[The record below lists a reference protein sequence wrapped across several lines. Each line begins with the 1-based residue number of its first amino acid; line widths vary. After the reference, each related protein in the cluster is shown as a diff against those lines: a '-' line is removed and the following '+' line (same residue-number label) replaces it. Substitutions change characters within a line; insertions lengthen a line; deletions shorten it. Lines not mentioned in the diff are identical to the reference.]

1 MNRIRAFWR
10 NFFDIRPGEHHRLG
24 WMWLYI
30 TLLLFAYYIIKPVS
44 QAMFLAK
51 LDIDEFPLLL
61 VVVAIFGGLGAYIF
75 TKVALRSSLRAAV
88 TGSVCVAVVSLLLIW
103 WALPP
108 PPEAGKPDPGR
119 DWMLYV
125 FNIFVS
131 IFSISLVSQAWLVA
145 ANVFSTREAK
155 RLYGILGV
163 GAVIGAAFGGTF
175 TAQLVHYIGQPRNLL
190 LATAAT
196 VVLAW
201 LAFLRVT
208 RLPNVDISQARGVE
222 EEEQFTAGELV
233 RSVAKY
239 RHLQVIITI
248 IIFTYIVDT
257 MVNYQFSAM
266 ARKEFEDVK
275 ALTAFLANFYGL
287 WLNLLNFVLQFFLTA
302 YVVSRFGVGGTLQI
316 MPITIGVASIVTAS
330 APAIWSTAAAR
341 MAEAASRYT
350 FNKTGMELLYL
361 PLPQELK
368 NRTKAFLDVFVDR
381 FARGVGGAILL
392 LLTRQFEMGVPQIAL
407 VVLVFCVVWSILS
420 IRARN
425 EYVATVRKR
434 LELRRLD
441 LDALRVN
448 VREPGIVRLLEETA
462 RSGHPRQSAYALS
475 LLTEAPGYHLEPI
488 LDELARHQAPEV
500 RARVYQIARDRKYP
514 KLADQALAEIRSAR
528 SGDTSPSLEAAVE
541 YVLAVSTDTPDLAR
555 RLLDHPND
563 VVAETAARTLASH
576 PETAQA
582 IFTPEWIAERAAS
595 NDPRIRVLAAIAIR
609 SRRDGDEIVLSRLIM
624 DPSPRVAV
632 AACQTAAALENRAY
646 LEPLLQR
653 LAGPK
658 VRAGAIDALAVY
670 GERIVGTLGDVL
682 LDDTMPVTVRRQ
694 IPRVLQRIP
703 VQRSVD
709 VLLEAVNEQDLTVRS
724 ATLRGLNNLRET
736 HPSLNYG
743 RDSVQRQILSEARY
757 YYELSAALAPF
768 RERKNGT
775 ASGLLA
781 RTLQERLESTLERLF
796 RLLGLRY
803 PPREIYAAYIALYRH
818 QSKEQATA
826 ALEFLDNV
834 LEREVKRIVLPLLD
848 DEIRV
853 TQSGRELYGIETK
866 DVETALRELI
876 RSGDSWLT
884 ACAIATAVELKAR
897 QLAPEIAPLTERSGT
912 EVRQVAQSAL
922 AVLA

>member
-10 NFFDIRPGEHHRLG
+10 SFFDIREGEHARLG

-51 LDIDEFPLLL
+51 LDVDDFPTLL
-61 VVVAIFGGLGAYIF
+61 VVVAFFGGLGAYIF
-75 TKVALRSSLRAAV
+75 TKVALHSSLKAAV
-88 TGSVCVAVVSLLLIW
+88 TGSVVVAIVALVLIW

-108 PPEAGKPDPGR
+108 PPTAGKPDPGR

-145 ANVFSTREAK
+145 ANVFTTREAK

-175 TAQLVHYIGQPRNLL
+175 TAQLVRHIGQPRNLL
-190 LATAAT
+190 LATAGT

-208 RLPNVDISQARGVE
+208 RLPGVDISRARGAE
-222 EEEQFTAGELV
+222 AEEQFSPRDLV
-233 RSVAKY
+233 QSVIRYK
-239 RHLQVIITI
+239 HLQVIITI

-266 ARKEFEDVK
+266 ARARYSDVK
-275 ALTAFLANFYGL
+275 SLTAFLANFYGM
-287 WLNLLNFVLQFFLTA
+287 WLNLLNFFLQFFLTA
-302 YVVSRFGVGGTLQI
+302 FVVSRFGVGGTLQI
-316 MPITIGVASIVTAS
+316 MPITIGIASIVTAT
-330 APAIWSTAAAR
+330 APAMWSASAAR
-341 MAEAASRYT
+341 LSEAASRYT

-381 FARGVGGAILL
+381 FARGIGGAILI
-392 LLTRQFEMGVPQIAL
+392 LLTKQFDMGVAQIAL
-407 VVLVFCVVWSILS
+407 VVLGFCVVWSLLS
-420 IRARN
+420 IRAKN
-425 EYVATVRKR
+425 EYIATVRKR

-448 VREPGIVRLLEETA
+448 VREAGTIRLLEETA
-462 RSGHPRQSAYALS
+462 RSGSPRQAAYALS
-475 LLTEAPGYHLEPI
+475 LLSEAPGYPLEPL
-488 LDELARHQAPEV
+488 LDELSRQHAPEV
-500 RARVYQIARDRKYP
+500 RARVYVAARDRRYP
-514 KLADQALAEIRSAR
+514 KLVDQALAEIRSAR
-528 SGDTSPSLEAAVE
+528 TDGNPALEPAVE
-541 YVLAVSTDTPDLAR
+541 YVLAVAPDTPDLAR
-555 RLLDHPND
+555 RLLDHPNQT
-563 VVAETAARTLASH
+563 VSQAAAEALVAYPAAA
-576 PETAQA
+576 EA
-582 IFTPEWIAERAAS
+582 IFTPEWIRERAAS
-595 NDPRIRVLAAIAIR
+595 PDVRNRVLAATAIR
-609 SRRDGDEIVLSRLIM
+609 IRRDEDVTVLQQLIM
-624 DPSPRVAV
+624 DPSPEVAK
-632 AACQTAAALENRAY
+632 AACETAAELQNRAL

-658 VRAGAIDALAVY
+658 VRGAAVEALASF

-682 LDDTMPVTVRRQ
+682 LDDTMPVQVRRM

-703 VQRSVD
+703 HQRSVD
-709 VLLEAVNEQDLTVRS
+709 ILFEALNETDLSVRTS
-724 ATLRGLNNLRET
+724 ALRALNKLRES
-736 HPSLNYG
+736 HPNLNYG
-743 RDSVQRQILSEARY
+743 RESVQRQILAEARY
-757 YYELSAALAPF
+757 YYELSAALAAF
-768 RERKNGT
+768 RDRENGT
-775 ASGLLA
+775 ASRLLA
-781 RTLQERLESTLERLF
+781 ETLQERLHSTLDRLF

-803 PPREIYAAYIALYRH
+803 PPREIYAAYLALYRH
-818 QSKEQATA
+818 DSKEQATA

-853 TQSGRELYGIETK
+853 TQSGRELYGIETR
-866 DVETALRELI
+866 DVETALRDLI

-884 ACAIATAVELKAR
+884 ACAIATAAELKAK
-897 QLAPEIAPLTERSGT
+897 QLAPEIVPLSERAGT
-912 EVRQVAQSAL
+912 EVSQVAQAAL